1 MTADRIG
8 LLGPLADPQLQAVAE
23 ALTRRG
29 AEPVWINS
37 EALELQRPV
46 WSDDGILAID
56 GVALQGLTAIY
67 VRSLPSPHAP
77 LLQRDG
83 RWLQRDGDHVL
94 RRDWYSGY
102 MQSRER
108 VGFLTASLLC
118 LEASG
123 VRLVNPLQS
132 GMASQSKPLQLELLR
147 RLGAPVPRT
156 LISNDPGRI
165 RDFHARESARGS
177 SVIYK
182 PLLGGALTRPLD
194 RDVLEH
200 LEQVRAAPVI
210 FQQRVD
216 GDDIR
221 VMVVGDAVVSAV
233 AIKTPEPH
241 LDFRGDPAYRAGT
254 ATYAP
259 VELPGPLAL
268 LCCRATAAC
277 GLRFAGLDLK
287 RAPDGSWVVL
297 ELNSSPI
304 YLDVERKMGDP
315 ISDALAGL
323 LLNPGIA
330 DAYAAPIP
338 QTGQPWSGAL

>member
-1 MTADRIG
+1 MTAARIG

-23 ALTRRG
+23 ALERRG
-29 AEPVWINS
+29 AAPVWINS

-56 GVALQGLTAIY
+56 GVALQGLTATY
-67 VRSLPSPHAP
+67 VRNLPSPHPP

-83 RWLQRDGDHVL
+83 RWLQRDGDVVL
-94 RRDWYSGY
+94 RRDWYRGY

-108 VGFLTASLLC
+108 IGFLTASLLC

-123 VRLVNPLQS
+123 VRLVNPLQA
-132 GMASQSKPLQLELLR
+132 GMASQSKPLQLERLR
-147 RLGAPVPRT
+147 QLGAPVPRT
-156 LISNDPGRI
+156 LISNDPARI
-165 RDFHARESARGS
+165 RAFHARESALGS
-177 SVIYK
+177 SVIFK
-182 PLLGGALTRPLD
+182 PLLGGALTRALD
-194 RDVLEH
+194 GAVLEQ

-233 AIKTPEPH
+233 AIQTPEPH
-241 LDFRGDPAYRAGT
+241 LDFRGDPAYRAGR

-259 VELPGPLAL
+259 VALPEALAT
-268 LCCRATAAC
+268 LCCRATAVC
-277 GLRFAGLDLK
+277 GLCFAGLDLK
-287 RAPDGSWVVL
+287 RSPDGSWVVL

-304 YLDVERKMGDP
+304 YLDVERKQGDP

-323 LLNPGIA
+323 LLNPGPPH
-330 DAYAAPIP
+330 AYAAPIF
-338 QTGQPWSGAL
+338 QTGEPWSGAL